1 VFKSRTALHYIIKV
15 SAKNF
20 IKCKFETIDQPRAKN
35 LTLDLF
41 QRLAKRLSLT
51 LQGAIVVVQA
61 KLLLAK
67 GSSLLHLAEVVTDPW
82 IILFSLL
89 SLFTFLDILQT
100 VKLVASILTCI
111 LAVSL
116 LMDRSPLILLSGL
129 GALSAV
135 ML

>member
-1 VFKSRTALHYIIKV
+1 
-15 SAKNF
+15 
-20 IKCKFETIDQPRAKN
+20 
-35 LTLDLF
+35 
-41 QRLAKRLSLT
+41 LT

>member
-89 SLFTFLDILQT
+89 SL
-100 VKLVASILTCI
+100 
-111 LAVSL
+111 

>member
-51 LQGAIVVVQA
+51 LQGAIMVVQA